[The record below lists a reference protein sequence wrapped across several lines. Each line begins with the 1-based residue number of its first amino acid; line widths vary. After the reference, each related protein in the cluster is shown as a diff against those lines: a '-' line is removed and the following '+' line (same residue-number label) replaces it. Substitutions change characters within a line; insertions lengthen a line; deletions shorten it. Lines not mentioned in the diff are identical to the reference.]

1 MYQANG
7 FELLFSVSLLHEAKK
22 QTFWSFLS
30 LSHAH
35 THTQSQD
42 QLGFEG
48 TQIITTS
55 IRWCL
60 PFWNFSAQRCPW
72 LVKTVRAR
80 LPALQPASFSS
91 ESNTPHCCVSSEIL
105 SETHPLKLQVKI
117 SDWGQS
123 VTWGTAPGGHL
134 QVLPDAMLFSV
145 SPLAEEK
152 SGIHWDSESQMHQ
165 LLHRHC
171 VSVHTV
177 KSHSSTTTQDSL
189 ALCIKRKGF
198 SGWERPETLLTAL
211 HSSLSWSDSVLLSRS
226 LKRGH
231 GFC

>member
-1 MYQANG
+1 MALN
-7 FELLFSVSLLHEAKK
+7 FC
-22 QTFWSFLS
+22 FLS
-30 LSHAH
+30 LSCIRPKNKHFDHLSLSLMH
-35 THTQSQD
+35 THTQSQG

-48 TQIITTS
+48 AQVTTS

-72 LVKTVRAR
+72 LVKAVRAR
-80 LPALQPASFSS
+80 LPVLQPASFSS
-91 ESNTPHCCVSSEIL
+91 ESNTPHCCVSSDIL

-134 QVLPDAMLFSV
+134 QVLPDAMLFPV
-145 SPLAEEK
+145 SPLGEEK
-152 SGIHWDSESQMHQ
+152 SGIHWDSESQMHH
-165 LLHRHC
+165 LLHCNC
-171 VSVHTV
+171 VSVPTV
-177 KSHSSTTTQDSL
+177 IPQL
-189 ALCIKRKGF
+189 LLRVVLLFVLKGR
-198 SGWERPETLLTAL
+198 GLVAERHPK
-211 HSSLSWSDSVLLSRS
+211 HCWQPSPLSCSDSVLLSRS